1 MVKFF
6 QNKEKSP
13 KTTKNLK
20 NFQKRK
26 VIFKNKK
33 IFDVKKYSNK
43 ELIINSKTEWNFYY
57 EIDKKIF
64 LKYGNVIF
72 SDLYEKQKKFPLIS
86 KEKILRHK
94 ITPENRLLLIIYTL
108 ELINVLPNKENTFFQ
123 IIYLF
128 DKFLEKTDLILD
140 DNLSK
145 IYFYVCFEL
154 ALKMESSVI
163 FDSNSNIADLFCI
176 ENKNIDNLLELELQI
191 LQTIDFELN
200 IPNNI
205 LDFYQISL
213 YDFKINVPEIFIKNE
228 ANKILLD
235 QTYHST
241 ILISKLIAIDPNIFY
256 NYKTIEL
263 NAALIIFANSMACS
277 IVKNYDKNI
286 INIFEKWM
294 KVFIENSRL
303 DIKII
308 EVIYNSINN
317 FYDNFRKKNYNLNIS
332 FS

>member
-6 QNKEKSP
+6 QKEKKTS

-20 NFQKRK
+20 KFQKRK
-26 VIFKNKK
+26 VILKDKK
-33 IFDVKKYSNK
+33 IFDIKKYSNK
-43 ELIINSKTEWNFYY
+43 EKLISSKNDWNFYY
-57 EIDKKIF
+57 DIDKKIF

-72 SDLYEKQKKFPLIS
+72 SDLFEKQKNFSIIS
-86 KEKILRHK
+86 TGKILRHK
-94 ITPENRLLLIIYTL
+94 ITPENRFLLIIYTI
-108 ELINVLPNKENTFFQ
+108 ELINILPNKENTFFQ

-140 DNLSK
+140 DKSSK

-163 FDSNSNIADLFCI
+163 FDSNSNIANLFCI
-176 ENKNIDNLLELELQI
+176 EHNDIENLLDLELEV
-191 LQTIDFELN
+191 LQTINFELECSN
-200 IPNNI
+200 SI

-213 YDFKINVPEIFIKNE
+213 YDFKINVSEELVKKE
-228 ANKILLD
+228 ANKNLLA
-235 QTYHST
+235 QTYFST
-241 ILISKLIAIDPNIFY
+241 NLISKLITIEPLIYY
-256 NYKTIEL
+256 NYKPIEL

-277 IVKNYDKNI
+277 MVKNYDKNI

-294 KVFIENSRL
+294 KIFIENSKL

-308 EVIYNSINN
+308 EIIYNSIYN
-317 FYDNFRKKNYNLNIS
+317 FYDNIRSKNLNIS
-332 FS
+332 IS